1 MDITLLD
8 DQIENGEFRV
18 EPGQSLHLNLASFSG
33 FPNHE
38 IYVKVLSNGVF
49 KAAFA
54 DFSKGSGKLKVYIDL
69 AGEGASAEWHCAS
82 ICDGT
87 SEKVLDVNLIHS
99 AQHTKGLVSNYGI
112 SEDAARLSFL
122 GTSEIK
128 KGAAG
133 SSTRQVAK
141 IVVFDEGCIG
151 KAMPILKID
160 ENDVSASHAAVVG
173 KLNESHLFYLTSRG
187 IPLAAARRLLTL
199 GYLKP
204 IESHFEDEA
213 LRKKIDEA
221 IEGGI

>member
-8 DQIENGEFRV
+8 NQIENGEFRV

-141 IVVFDEGCIG
+141 IVVFDE
-151 KAMPILKID
+151 AL
-160 ENDVSASHAAVVG
+160 
-173 KLNESHLFYLTSRG
+173 
-187 IPLAAARRLLTL
+187 ARRCRSSKSMRTTFRRATPRSLANSTS
-199 GYLKP
+199 P
-204 IESHFEDEA
+204 ICSILPRAEFLS
-213 LRKKIDEA
+213 LRR
-221 IEGGI
+221 EGF